1 MDIPDEKEAA
11 RRLFHGERYGAAP
24 QSQSNPDPKTGT
36 TSRLPFTPGHR
47 RITKSAADVQ

>member
-11 RRLFHGERYGAAP
+11 RRLFPGERYSAAP
-24 QSQSNPDPKTGT
+24 QSQSSPDPKTGT

-47 RITKSAADVQ
+47 RITKSGADVQ